1 MRRHRIWTAL
11 IIAMLAILL
20 LRGCKEEEV
29 GLNTDAGS
37 NGAVSGHSIS
47 RTS

>member
-1 MRRHRIWTAL
+1 MRRHPIWTAL

-29 GLNTDAGS
+29 GLNTHAGIR
-37 NGAVSGHSIS
+37 GAVSNH
-47 RTS
+47 THLA